1 MENGRPSRARARP
14 RGSAPLL
21 VQTVHERRP
30 EVGGISVLKARGTVD
45 VTNAVEFSEALAEH
59 IAHADRAA
67 EHPLLD
73 MTEMYLAC
81 PAAVRSLDRATGA
94 LAFSGRALPVVQPR
108 PHARD
113 ALRTAGLPGIRVH
126 ATMASALE
134 ALGARGAGEA
144 PGTRAAPEA
153 RGDAVEVRDDRERAG
168 SGRDAPATRRRAGP

>member
-14 RGSAPLL
+14 RGSAPLF
-21 VQTVHERRP
+21 VQTAHERRP
-30 EVGGISVLKARGTVD
+30 EAGGISILRARGTVD
-45 VTNAVEFSEALAEH
+45 VSNAVKFSEALAGH

-73 MTEMYLAC
+73 MTEIYLAC

-134 ALGARGAGEA
+134 ALEA
-144 PGTRAAPEA
+144 LEAAEARAAPETY
-153 RGDAVEVRDDRERAG
+153 GDAVEVRDDRVEAG

>member
-1 MENGRPSRARARP
+1 M
-14 RGSAPLL
+14 
-21 VQTVHERRP
+21 QTVHERRP
-30 EVGGISVLKARGTVD
+30 EVGGISILRARGTVD
-45 VTNAVEFSEALAEH
+45 VANAVEFSEALAGH
-59 IAHADRAA
+59 IALADRAA

-73 MTEMYLAC
+73 MTETYLAC

-134 ALGARGAGEA
+134 ALEPLEA
-144 PGTRAAPEA
+144 VETRVAPEA
-153 RGDAVEVRDDRERAG
+153 CGDAVEIGDDRVEAG